1 MEVCCHEADNKT
13 GWFCKVNRNVISWTC
28 RRGAHFGVRNIC
40 LRGSWMI
47 SKCLTSSR
55 LLLPEVTTCVLRCV
69 AEWEWSDFRHCGR
82 NGKRFFLWGA
92 VDFSHHLYVQM
103 GSRIC
108 PESCPGILH
117 LRIKHVNHEAALCYA
132 EILDVL
138 QCTSR
143 RHCVVLTRRTSV
155 GLPLLS
161 NKSLI
166 LLSCTTDSLGWL
178 RGKSE
183 MIICWWA
190 ASCSRKYS
198 SLFFKVI
205 CSVCRTIPL
214 SCCGFFYIRSKVCWH
229 VDIKWRNCKS
239 EPNDFFLHGAVFDI
253 RCRSFES
260 IDIQWRHI
268 IWNYMPRLFTTFESF
283 LSFQVARNVDIN
295 LLKSSGFFPYNHV

>member
-69 AEWEWSDFRHCGR
+69 AEWEWSDFRHCGH

-92 VDFSHHLYVQM
+92 VDFSHHLYVQT

-198 SLFFKVI
+198 SFFF
-205 CSVCRTIPL
+205 S
-214 SCCGFFYIRSKVCWH
+214 
-229 VDIKWRNCKS
+229 
-239 EPNDFFLHGAVFDI
+239 
-253 RCRSFES
+253 RSFVQSAERYPFHVVVSFIFVQKSVDMS
-260 IDIQWRHI
+260 ISSDVIASRNLTIFFCMVQ
-268 IWNYMPRLFTTFESF
+268 F
-283 LSFQVARNVDIN
+283 LIFVVG
-295 LLKSSGFFPYNHV
+295 LLKVSIFSDVI